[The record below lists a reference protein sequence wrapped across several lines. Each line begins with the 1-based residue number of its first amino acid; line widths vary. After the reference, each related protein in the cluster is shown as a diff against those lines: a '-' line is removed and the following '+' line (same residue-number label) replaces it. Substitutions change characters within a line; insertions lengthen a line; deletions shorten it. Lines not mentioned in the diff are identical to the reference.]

1 MLYRDQHHHA
11 SEAAEQLLTPIS
23 RWNADDG
30 SSGMECL
37 HFREAGWACR
47 EIQPIVN
54 SQAPRGAALL
64 AYREARLRG
73 LLDAFFQGVT
83 ICLRNFFR
91 ELIMK
96 SEAPKLLL
104 DLPNSTAKTKYLVLQ
119 GLDEA
124 VPTVAALPA
133 PYVIVRRQ
141 FVGFHVDRF

>member
-37 HFREAGWACR
+37 HFREAGWTCR